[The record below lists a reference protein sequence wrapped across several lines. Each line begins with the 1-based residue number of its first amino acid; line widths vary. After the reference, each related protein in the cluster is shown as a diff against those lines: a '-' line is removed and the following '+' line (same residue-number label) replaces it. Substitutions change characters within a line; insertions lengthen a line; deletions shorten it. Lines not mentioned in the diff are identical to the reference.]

1 MGGTHTAAI
10 KLIGLTTVPTM
21 VWMDV
26 HGLNAVQESVR
37 LLPTHEGLG
46 GMPSRICVS
55 VATPKQIR
63 GRREHQQRRGN
74 QVFVL
79 RCGVS
84 AHLSRPPGTTNN
96 PRAAS
101 PGGVLDTS
109 PWVAG
114 TRCGG
119 REVNCDGNRSS
130 LERGIERRS
139 GASWNADVGVRH
151 LSGAMLSHWG
161 EKMPVIIRVPDLK
174 IRDPNKKCKHSFY

>member
-26 HGLNAVQESVR
+26 HGLNAVQESAR

-55 VATPKQIR
+55 VATPQQIR

-84 AHLSRPPGTTNN
+84 AHLSRPPSTRNN
-96 PRAAS
+96 PVLRRRAVS
-101 PGGVLDTS
+101 L
-109 PWVAG
+109 
-114 TRCGG
+114 TRHRGG
-119 REVNCDGNRSS
+119 REVTCDGNRSS